1 LEITNTSTI
10 DEDARV
16 RCAVLKRHLP
26 ALGPAT
32 ALRSFPGGKFAI
44 GRGLWPDGTVGNA
57 SSAPRRWDRT
67 SEDERVALPQ
77 NGIEDGTSP
86 LPGLECL
93 KPWERDQ
100 LASALTGSDRLRSAQ
115 MADNDDDM
123 YSLERR

>member
-1 LEITNTSTI
+1 M
-10 DEDARV
+10 
-16 RCAVLKRHLP
+16 
-26 ALGPAT
+26 
-32 ALRSFPGGKFAI
+32 
-44 GRGLWPDGTVGNA
+44 
-57 SSAPRRWDRT
+57 
-67 SEDERVALPQ
+67 ALPQ

-93 KPWERDQ
+93 EPWERDQ